1 MDKDKAKA
9 FADKVFVDMAGAMTA
24 GMGYVGVKT
33 GLFRVMAGKGPMRAE
48 DVARQAKLVPRYVE
62 EWLKGMTT
70 AGYLDYDPA
79 AQTYAFPDE
88 HAFMLASEGTD
99 HFMGGLFSMVPVL
112 MRIAP
117 DVATAFERGGGVA
130 FEKFGADGVN
140 GLDVMNRGQYEQR
153 LTSYWLKALPDVKA
167 RLEAGGRALD
177 VGCGAGRVSVA
188 LAKAFPK
195 ATVVGLDPDRESI
208 RQAEAAAAEA
218 GLSGRVSFVA
228 ANTGNLDGGEGFDLI
243 TACDCI
249 HDFAAPQL
257 TLKQIRTLLKPDG
270 TLFIVEPRAADKLED
285 NINPIATMLYGFSIF
300 HCMTQSLAQGGPGLG
315 TCMGPARTE
324 ALTARRRLP
333 RLSATR
339 HQEPDQ
345 LVLRRTRVA
354 VIESGPRRGYV
365 ADGQAVRPAGA

>member
-1 MDKDKAKA
+1 MDKDKVKA
-9 FADKVFVDMAGAMTA
+9 FADKVFGDMAGAMTA

-33 GLFRVMAGKGPMRAE
+33 GLFRVMAGKGKMRAE
-48 DVARQAKLVPRYVE
+48 DVAREAKLVPRYVE
-62 EWLKGMTT
+62 EWLKGMT
-70 AGYLDYDPA
+70 AAKYLDYDSA
-79 AQTYAFPDE
+79 TQTYALPDE

-153 LTSYWLKALPDVKA
+153 LTGYWLKALPDVKA

-188 LAKAFPK
+188 LARAFPK

-208 RQAEAAAAEA
+208 RQAQAAAGEA
-218 GLSGRVSFVA
+218 GLSGRITFIA

-249 HDFAAPQL
+249 HDFAAPLL
-257 TLKQIRTLLKPDG
+257 TLKQIRTLLKPAG
-270 TLFIVEPRAADKLED
+270 TLFIIEPRAADQLED

-324 ALTARRRLP
+324 ALLREAGFRGFQQLDIKSPTNLFYAAR
-333 RLSATR
+333 
-339 HQEPDQ
+339 
-345 LVLRRTRVA
+345 V
-354 VIESGPRRGYV
+354 
-365 ADGQAVRPAGA
+365 

>member
-48 DVARQAKLVPRYVE
+48 DIAREAKLVPRYVE

-70 AGYLDYDPA
+70 AKYLDYDSA
-79 AQTYAFPDE
+79 TQTYSLPDE
-88 HAFMLASEGTD
+88 HAFLLASDDTD
-99 HFMGGLFSMVPVL
+99 HFMGGLFTMVPVL

-140 GLDVMNRGQYEQR
+140 SLDLMNRGQYEQR
-153 LTSYWLKALPDVKA
+153 LTSYWLKALPEVKA

-228 ANTGNLDGGEGFDLI
+228 ANTGNVDGGEGFDLI

-270 TLFIVEPRAADKLED
+270 TLFIIEPRAADQLED

-324 ALTARRRLP
+324 ALLRDAGFHGFQQLDIKSPTNLFYAAR
-333 RLSATR
+333 A
-339 HQEPDQ
+339 
-345 LVLRRTRVA
+345 
-354 VIESGPRRGYV
+354 
-365 ADGQAVRPAGA
+365 

>member
-1 MDKDKAKA
+1 
-9 FADKVFVDMAGAMTA
+9 
-24 GMGYVGVKT
+24 
-33 GLFRVMAGKGPMRAE
+33 
-48 DVARQAKLVPRYVE
+48 
-62 EWLKGMTT
+62 
-70 AGYLDYDPA
+70 
-79 AQTYAFPDE
+79 
-88 HAFMLASEGTD
+88 
-99 HFMGGLFSMVPVL
+99 MGGLFTMVPVL

-140 GLDVMNRGQYEQR
+140 SLDLMNRGQYEQR
-153 LTSYWLKALPDVKA
+153 LTSYWLKALPEVKA

-228 ANTGNLDGGEGFDLI
+228 ANTGNVDGGEGFDLI

-270 TLFIVEPRAADKLED
+270 TLFIIEPRAADQLED

-300 HCMTQSLAQGGPGLG
+300 HCMTQSLARGGPGLG
-315 TCMGPARTE
+315 TCLGPARTE
-324 ALTARRRLP
+324 ALLRGAGFRSFERLDIKSPTNLFYAARP
-333 RLSATR
+333 
-339 HQEPDQ
+339 
-345 LVLRRTRVA
+345 
-354 VIESGPRRGYV
+354 
-365 ADGQAVRPAGA
+365 

>member
-48 DVARQAKLVPRYVE
+48 DVAREAKLVPRYVE

-70 AGYLDYDPA
+70 AGYLDYDFA
-79 AQTYAFPDE
+79 TQTYAFPDE
-88 HAFMLASEGTD
+88 HAFMLASDDTD

-208 RQAEAAAAEA
+208 RQAQAAAAEA

-270 TLFIVEPRAADKLED
+270 TLFIIEPRAADKLED

-324 ALTARRRLP
+324 ALLRDAGFHGFQQLDIKSPTNLFYAAR
-333 RLSATR
+333 A
-339 HQEPDQ
+339 
-345 LVLRRTRVA
+345 
-354 VIESGPRRGYV
+354 
-365 ADGQAVRPAGA
+365 